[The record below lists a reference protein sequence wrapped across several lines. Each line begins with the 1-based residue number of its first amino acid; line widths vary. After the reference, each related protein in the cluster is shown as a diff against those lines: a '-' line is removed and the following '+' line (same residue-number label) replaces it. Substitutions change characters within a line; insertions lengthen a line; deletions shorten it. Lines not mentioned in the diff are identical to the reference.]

1 MLDWVFYFLATAHAV
16 VIAIIQLAL
25 AISGMLC
32 IWGAQHCWNA
42 EGWEWC
48 TVMAHH
54 MQGEFDAAHAMAR
67 RARNAFHFGWVV
79 AGLGMIM
86 LFLAGVIR

>member
-1 MLDWVFYFLATAHAV
+1 MLDLVFGFLATAHAV
-16 VIAIIQLAL
+16 VLAILQLSL

-32 IWGAQHCWNA
+32 IWGAQNCWNA
-42 EGWEWC
+42 EGWDWC
-48 TVMAHH
+48 VVLAYHNK
-54 MQGEFDAAHAMAR
+54 GEFDAAHAKAQQ
-67 RARNAFHFGWVV
+67 ATGAFHLGWVL